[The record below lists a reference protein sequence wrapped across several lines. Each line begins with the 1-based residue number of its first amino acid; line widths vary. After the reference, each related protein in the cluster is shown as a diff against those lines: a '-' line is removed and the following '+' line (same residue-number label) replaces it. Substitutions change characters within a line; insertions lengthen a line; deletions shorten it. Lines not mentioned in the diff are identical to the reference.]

1 MDTFPGPDDDSRR
14 SVPLK
19 SAEHLRS
26 VLRHGAFFLRRMDSA
41 GELTSQQISLM
52 AMLKDGGV
60 RMSTIA
66 ANLGV
71 RTPTA
76 TQSVDRLMKAGLVKR
91 QADPA
96 DARAVLVSLT
106 SHGVEAM
113 AVEDQHRNHLVAAV
127 LARLNPQELAT
138 LEAAFPILEK
148 LASPL
153 GGLTEEHHPRS
164 GTHKS

>member
-1 MDTFPGPDDDSRR
+1 METAPDTEHDSPEG
-14 SVPLK
+14 VPLE

-26 VLRHGAFFLRRMDSA
+26 VLRHGVFFLRRMDSA

-106 SHGVEAM
+106 SHGVAAM
-113 AVEDQHRNHLVAAV
+113 AAEDRHRNHLVATV
-127 LARLNPQELAT
+127 LARLDPEELAT
-138 LEAAFPILEK
+138 LEAALPVLEK
-148 LASPL
+148 LARPI
-153 GGLTEEHHPRS
+153 GGMTGEHHPRPAAR
-164 GTHKS
+164 KS